1 MRGLDTPARTTGS
14 TNQRKQRVRSGQ
26 PHQVLWLF
34 VIPSPRKC
42 EARRRR
48 CLGQQ

>member
-1 MRGLDTPARTTGS
+1 MRGLHTPTRNIRS
-14 TNQRKQRVRSGQ
+14 TNQRKQRARAGQ

-34 VIPSPRKC
+34 VIPSPREC

-48 CLGQQ
+48 CVGRQ